1 MTWNIETHCP
11 LCNHLRAECICPR
24 DVNPF
29 TFEGDGRP
37 EHGSPEERLIEDQG
51 DDRDMM
57 LMNRIA
63 GTD

>member
-1 MTWNIETHCP
+1 MTFDCTTHCA
-11 LCNHLRAECICPR
+11 LCNHHRAECACPR

-29 TFEGDGRP
+29 RTEGDGRP
-37 EHGSPEERLIEDQG
+37 EHGSTEERLLEDQG

-57 LMNRIA
+57 LMNRMA